1 MLSLSPNIDMNAF
14 LLQIWNAPLFKN
26 GETYIPFHDTP
37 YVYTRNWMRKIL
49 PDHFVEYLHQY
60 ARRQNAARFSISETA
75 LLCGLALT
83 PISECCVV
91 NFKIQFGSLCL
102 VSKYILNRACR
113 TVLEESCFS
122 ESAYELMSYD
132 SQVKLQL
139 L

>member
-1 MLSLSPNIDMNAF
+1 MLSLSTNIDMNTF

-83 PISECCVV
+83 PISECCLV
-91 NFKIQFGSLCL
+91 NS
-102 VSKYILNRACR
+102 
-113 TVLEESCFS
+113 
-122 ESAYELMSYD
+122 
-132 SQVKLQL
+132 
-139 L
+139 